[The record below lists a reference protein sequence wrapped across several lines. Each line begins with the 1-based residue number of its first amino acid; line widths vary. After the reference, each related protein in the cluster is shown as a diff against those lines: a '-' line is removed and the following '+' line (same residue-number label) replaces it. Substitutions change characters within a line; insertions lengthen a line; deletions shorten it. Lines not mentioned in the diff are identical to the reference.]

1 VVQIELISPDYC
13 KRDIVPQYALQILY
27 GYLLGLNT
35 NLTMANIMAETCSWY
50 ICTTSY
56 SYSCVL

>member
-35 NLTMANIMAETCSWY
+35 NLTMANIMAETCS
-50 ICTTSY
+50 
-56 SYSCVL
+56 